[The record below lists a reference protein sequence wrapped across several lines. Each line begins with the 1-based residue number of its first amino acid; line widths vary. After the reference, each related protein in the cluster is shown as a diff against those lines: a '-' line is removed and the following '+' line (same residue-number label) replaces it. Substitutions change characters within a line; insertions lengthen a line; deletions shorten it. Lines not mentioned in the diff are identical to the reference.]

1 MKFINSYVF
10 INILLIIIIT
20 IEKINSS
27 ELNGVDEKVKISNLL
42 RNEPVGLIRYIK
54 NDRKISEL
62 RYDDKMSSSSSSSS
76 DDENVGKI
84 FTLNLNKYKRQRYG
98 KICPPGKK
106 YDGGMRCRQVW
117 N

>member
-27 ELNGVDEKVKISNLL
+27 ELNGVDEKVKISSMS
-42 RNEPVGLIRYIK
+42 RYGLIRYIK
-54 NDRKISEL
+54 NDRKKSEL